1 MKNITFE
8 KAYVSG
14 GTYVGIAGG
23 EIYGSEDWINVN
35 VSGMVG
41 TPGPETGSIVGRE
54 AGINFR
60 DCDATVVYKKKNGR
74 FGSIRYFSHRYL
86 LIAETPV
93 VEAFTLTYENGVITR
108 DEVEGY
114 DNLGWHIERDGSLLL
129 DRAAGGELQLP
140 AEYTYPDTS
149 IWLEAYIN
157 GTYIRVSNI
166 IEVP

>member
-1 MKNITFE
+1 MKI
-8 KAYVSG
+8 ASG
-14 GTYVGIAGG
+14 
-23 EIYGSEDWINVN
+23 
-35 VSGMVG
+35 
-41 TPGPETGSIVGRE
+41 
-54 AGINFR
+54 
-60 DCDATVVYKKKNGR
+60 KKKNGR
-74 FGSIRYFSHRYL
+74 FGSIRYFSHRYQ

-129 DRAAGGELQLP
+129 DRAAERELQLP